1 VTVKLATAADLHE
14 LEVALATAFLDDP
27 MVAWVYGEPDQQRR
41 HQAAASSFFRP
52 SLAAGLRRGHTY
64 LTRGVDGGVTGGAIW
79 SPPDVAM
86 LDDDEATRFGM
97 AVHEHTGDEGLGRL
111 MALGAMTSERHP
123 HDRPHFYLFIV
134 GAAVQGRGI
143 GARVLA
149 PVLARCDA
157 DGLGA
162 YLESSSARNVP
173 FYERL
178 GFEVRWEERPAADG
192 PTMRG
197 MWREPR

>member
-52 SLAAGLRRGHTY
+52 ALAAGLRRGHTY
-64 LTRGVDGGVTGGAIW
+64 LTRGVDGGVTGSAIW

-111 MALGAMTSERHP
+111 MALGA
-123 HDRPHFYLFIV
+123 
-134 GAAVQGRGI
+134 
-143 GARVLA
+143 
-149 PVLARCDA
+149 
-157 DGLGA
+157 

-192 PTMRG
+192 PTMRS
-197 MWREPR
+197 MWRELR